1 MPIRTEEQIRN
12 EILTSSQT
20 RSEANFFGTGS
31 VLYGL
36 ATDVSRLLREV
47 EVRQE
52 DILTSIHIS
61 TASFSQL
68 ESYARDMNVSVT
80 QAKRAFTLATDKNII
95 LSTTNGATISSVLTA
110 NGINL
115 DGLPLFN
122 RSGTVRYVA
131 RGVLGNLDSQQVY
144 LGASCVS
151 LGVGGNIGAGE
162 LVKFDKIY
170 SNLTVTN
177 VLPIYTGV
185 DQETQ
190 EGLRARLLFKLES
203 NLQNQQT
210 IDRILIGIPGIGK
223 STILENYYG
232 PGTMLICMQ
241 PREGVLFPSS
251 YLREVESTL
260 ASHLKSGLKVKVK
273 NFSLVPFTIEARIIT
288 NNASINGTTLTQN
301 VANTIAN
308 FFNDLEGGSSIDL
321 NSLEIAVVSS
331 YPGIKLIG
339 KQQHFEKVRYTVL
352 DGTSS
357 IEYVAEPGEL
367 ILLDRTQLATL
378 EATYITYE

>member
-20 RSEANFFGTGS
+20 RSEANFFGAGS

-52 DILTSIHIS
+52 DILTSVHIS

-68 ESYARDMNVSVT
+68 ESYARDMNVSVA
-80 QAKRAFTLATDKNII
+80 QGKRAYTLASDKNII
-95 LSTTNGATISSVLTA
+95 LSTTNGNSISNVLAA

-122 RSGTVRYVA
+122 RNKTVRYVI
-131 RGVLGNLDSQQVY
+131 RGVSGNLNSQQVY
-144 LGASCVS
+144 IGASCVS
-151 LGVGGNIGAGE
+151 LGSGGNVGAGE

-170 SNLTVTN
+170 TNLSVTN

-210 IDRILIGIPGIGK
+210 
-223 STILENYYG
+223 
-232 PGTMLICMQ
+232 M
-241 PREGVLFPSS
+241 
-251 YLREVESTL
+251 
-260 ASHLKSGLKVKVK
+260 
-273 NFSLVPFTIEARIIT
+273 PFTIKDRVVT
-288 NNASINGTTLTQN
+288 TSASIDETSLTQN
-301 VANTIAN
+301 IASTIAN
-308 FFNDLEGGSSIDL
+308 FFNNLDGGGSIDL
-321 NSLEIAVVSS
+321 ASLEIEIVSS
-331 YPGIKLIG
+331 YPGIRLVG
-339 KQQHFEKVRYTVL
+339 KQQHFESVKYRVL
-352 DGTSS
+352 DGTASL
-357 IEYVAEPGEL
+357 EYVAEPGEL
-367 ILLDRTQLATL
+367 IFLDRTQLATL